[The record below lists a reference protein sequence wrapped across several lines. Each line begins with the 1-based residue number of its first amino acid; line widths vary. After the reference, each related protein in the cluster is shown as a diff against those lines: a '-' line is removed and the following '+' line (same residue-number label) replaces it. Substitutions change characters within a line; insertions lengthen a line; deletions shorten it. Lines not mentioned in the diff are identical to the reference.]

1 MKNLKL
7 YIAIAYGLVW
17 AAGLALYLSG
27 ATVASF
33 SGAAPWLVSICMF
46 IPLVATLI
54 CQKSSKEP
62 LLRNIG
68 ISWKVNRWWFVGWF
82 TFPVIALL
90 TLLFTNWISGID
102 THTEA
107 MLTLGQSMPVGPA
120 GATAITLLS
129 GMLAG
134 VTINALFAFGEEVGW
149 RGYLLK
155 QFEGKNFL
163 TSAIVIGIIWGL
175 WHAPLILLGHNYPQH
190 PQWGV
195 LMMVV
200 VCIPMSFIIQYFRV
214 KSGSVIVAAIMH
226 GTCNAV
232 AGLTMLFVSLDK
244 YNDLIDGATGLAGI
258 LAMLVVALCIFLF
271 DRYVTRDRICSSPI
285 ALHHE
290 TTPPQYTIHPNGE
303 ENLKK

>member
-1 MKNLKL
+1 MKNIKL
-7 YIAIAYGLVW
+7 YLAIAYGLIW

-27 ATVASF
+27 YIVASF
-33 SGAAPWLVSICMF
+33 SGAATWLVSTCMF

-62 LLRNIG
+62 LLRGIG
-68 ISWKVNRWWFVGWF
+68 IRWKVNRWWFLGWF

-90 TLLFTNWISGID
+90 TLLFTHWISGID
-102 THTEA
+102 THSEIMQA
-107 MLTLGQSMPVGPA
+107 LGETLPFGPV

-134 VTINALFAFGEEVGW
+134 ATINGLFAFGEEVGW

-155 QFEGKNFL
+155 QFEGRSFL
-163 TSAIVIGIIWGL
+163 GTAVVIGIIWGL
-175 WHAPLILLGHNYPQH
+175 WHAPLILMGHNYPQH

-200 VCIPMSFIIQYFRV
+200 VCILMSFIIQYFRV

-226 GTCNAV
+226 GTCNGV
-232 AGLTMLFVSLDK
+232 AGLTMIFLSLDK
-244 YNDLIDGATGLAGI
+244 YNDLIDGSCGLAGI
-258 LAMLVVALCIFLF
+258 LAMLVVAVVIFLF
-271 DRYVTRDRICSSPI
+271 DRYGTRDRICTSP
-285 ALHHE
+285 LNLD
-290 TTPPQYTIHPNGE
+290 TI
-303 ENLKK
+303 KKEQLR

>member
-7 YIAIAYGLVW
+7 YLAIAYGLIW

-27 ATVASF
+27 YIVASF
-33 SGAAPWLVSICMF
+33 SGAAPWLVSTCMF

-62 LLRNIG
+62 LLRGIG
-68 ISWKVNRWWFVGWF
+68 IRWKVNRWWFLGWF

-90 TLLFTNWISGID
+90 TLLFTHWISGID
-102 THTEA
+102 THSEIMQA
-107 MLTLGQSMPVGPA
+107 LGETLPFGPV

-134 VTINALFAFGEEVGW
+134 ATINGLFAFGEEVGW

-155 QFEGKNFL
+155 QFEGRSFL
-163 TSAIVIGIIWGL
+163 GTAVVIGIIWGL
-175 WHAPLILLGHNYPQH
+175 WHAPLILMGHNDPQH

-200 VCIPMSFIIQYFRV
+200 VCIPMSFIIQYFRI

-232 AGLTMLFVSLDK
+232 AGTTMLFVGLDRF
-244 YNDLIDGATGLAGI
+244 NDLLDGACGLAGI
-258 LAMLVVALCIFLF
+258 LAMLVVAIVIFLF
-271 DRYVTRDRICSSPI
+271 DRYVTRDRICTSP
-285 ALHHE
+285 L
-290 TTPPQYTIHPNGE
+290 TLDTI
-303 ENLKK
+303 KKEQLR

>member
-7 YIAIAYGLVW
+7 YLAIAYGLIW

-27 ATVASF
+27 YIVASF
-33 SGAAPWLVSICMF
+33 SGAAPWLVSTCMF

-62 LLRNIG
+62 LLHGIG
-68 ISWKVNRWWFVGWF
+68 IRWKVNRWWFLGWF

-90 TLLFTNWISGID
+90 TLLFTHWISGID
-102 THTEA
+102 THSEIMQA
-107 MLTLGQSMPVGPA
+107 LGETLPFGPV

-134 VTINALFAFGEEVGW
+134 ATINGLFAFGEEVGW

-155 QFEGKNFL
+155 QFEGRSFL
-163 TSAIVIGIIWGL
+163 GTAVVIGIIWGL
-175 WHAPLILLGHNYPQH
+175 WHAPLILMGHNYPQH

-200 VCIPMSFIIQYFRV
+200 VCILMSFIIQYFRV

-226 GTCNAV
+226 GTCNGV
-232 AGLTMLFVSLDK
+232 AGLTMIFLSLDK
-244 YNDLIDGATGLAGI
+244 YNDLIDGSCGLAGI
-258 LAMLVVALCIFLF
+258 LAMLVVAIVIFLY
-271 DRYVTRDRICSSPI
+271 DRYISRERLFTSRID
-285 ALHHE
+285 L
-290 TTPPQYTIHPNGE
+290 
-303 ENLKK
+303 

>member
-7 YIAIAYGLVW
+7 YLAIAYGLIW

-27 ATVASF
+27 AIVASF
-33 SGAAPWLVSICMF
+33 SGAATWLVSTCMF

-54 CQKSSKEP
+54 CQKSSKEL
-62 LLRNIG
+62 LLRNVG
-68 ISWKVNRWWFVGWF
+68 ISWKINRWWFFGWL
-82 TFPVIALL
+82 TFPIVALL
-90 TLLFTNWISGID
+90 TLLFTDWISGID

-107 MLTLGQSMPVGPA
+107 MQTLSESMPIGPA
-120 GATAITLLS
+120 GAVAFTLLS

-149 RGYLLK
+149 RGYLLR
-155 QFEGKNFL
+155 QFKGKSFL
-163 TSAIVIGIIWGL
+163 GTAAIIGIIWGL
-175 WHAPLILLGHNYPQH
+175 WHAPLILMGHNYPHH

-200 VCIPMSFIIQYFRV
+200 VCIPMSFIIQYFRI

-232 AGLTMLFVSLDK
+232 AGTTMLFVGLDRF
-244 YNDLIDGATGLAGI
+244 NDLLDGACGLAGI
-258 LAMLVVALCIFLF
+258 LAMLVVAVVIFLF
-271 DRYVTRDRICSSPI
+271 DRYVTRDRICTSP
-285 ALHHE
+285 L
-290 TTPPQYTIHPNGE
+290 TLDTI
-303 ENLKK
+303 KKEQLR

>member
-1 MKNLKL
+1 MKNIKL
-7 YIAIAYGLVW
+7 YLAIAYGLIW

-27 ATVASF
+27 YIVASF
-33 SGAAPWLVSICMF
+33 SGAAPWLVSTCMF

-62 LLRNIG
+62 LLHGIG
-68 ISWKVNRWWFVGWF
+68 IRWKVNRWWFLGWF

-90 TLLFTNWISGID
+90 TLLFTHWISGID
-102 THTEA
+102 THSEIMQA
-107 MLTLGQSMPVGPA
+107 LGETLPFGPV

-134 VTINALFAFGEEVGW
+134 ATINGLFAFGEEVGW

-155 QFEGKNFL
+155 QFEGRSFL
-163 TSAIVIGIIWGL
+163 GTAAIIGIIWGL
-175 WHAPLILLGHNYPQH
+175 WHAPLILMGHNYPQH

-200 VCIPMSFIIQYFRV
+200 VCILMSFIIQYFRV

-226 GTCNAV
+226 GTCNGV
-232 AGLTMLFVSLDK
+232 AGLTMIFLSLDK
-244 YNDLIDGATGLAGI
+244 YNDLIDGSCGLAGI
-258 LAMLVVALCIFLF
+258 LAMLVVALAIFLL
-271 DRYVTRDRICSSPI
+271 DRYVTRDRICTSP
-285 ALHHE
+285 L
-290 TTPPQYTIHPNGE
+290 TIDTI
-303 ENLKK
+303 KKEQLR

>member
-1 MKNLKL
+1 MKNVKL
-7 YIAIAYGLVW
+7 YIAIAFGLIW
-17 AAGLALYLSG
+17 AAGLVFYLLG
-27 ATVASF
+27 TNVASF
-33 SGAAPWLVSICMF
+33 AGATQLWASLCMF

-62 LLRNIG
+62 LFRNVG
-68 ISWKVNRWWFVGWF
+68 ISWKVNRWWFLGWL

-90 TLLFTNWISGID
+90 TLLFTYWISGLNNTD
-102 THTEA
+102 
-107 MLTLGQSMPVGPA
+107 LDVTLPFGTVNGPVGMA
-120 GATAITLLS
+120 AFILLS

-155 QFEGKNFL
+155 QFKGRSFL
-163 TSAIVIGIIWGL
+163 GTAIIIGIIWGL
-175 WHAPLILLGHNYPQH
+175 WHAPLILMGHNYPQH

-200 VCIPMSFIIQYFRV
+200 MCIPMSFIIQYFRV

-226 GTCNAV
+226 GTCNGV
-232 AGLTMLFVSLDK
+232 AGLTMVFLSLDR
-244 YNDLIDGATGLAGI
+244 YNDLIDGAAGLAGI

-271 DRYVTRDRICSSPI
+271 DRYVTRERLCTSK
-285 ALHHE
+285 
-290 TTPPQYTIHPNGE
+290 
-303 ENLKK
+303 LK

>member
-1 MKNLKL
+1 MKNVKL
-7 YIAIAYGLVW
+7 YIAIAFGLIWAVGLVF
-17 AAGLALYLSG
+17 YLSE
-27 ATVASF
+27 TNVASF
-33 SGAAPWLVSICMF
+33 AGASQLWASVSMF

-54 CQKSSKEP
+54 CQKSNKEP

-68 ISWKVNRWWFVGWF
+68 VSWKVNRWWFLGWL
-82 TFPVIALL
+82 TFPVVALF
-90 TLLFTNWISGID
+90 TLLFTHWISGID

-134 VTINALFAFGEEVGW
+134 TTINALFAFGEEVGW

-155 QFEGKNFL
+155 QFKGRSFL
-163 TSAIVIGIIWGL
+163 GTAIIIGIIWGL
-175 WHAPLILLGHNYPQH
+175 WHAPLILMGHNYPQH

-200 VCIPMSFIIQYFRV
+200 LCIPMSFIIQYFRI

-232 AGLTMLFVSLDK
+232 AGLTMIFISLDK

-258 LAMLVVALCIFLF
+258 LALLVVALCIFLF
-271 DRYVTRDRICSSPI
+271 DRYVTRERLCTSK
-285 ALHHE
+285 
-290 TTPPQYTIHPNGE
+290 
-303 ENLKK
+303 LKGT

>member
-7 YIAIAYGLVW
+7 YIAIAFGLIW
-17 AAGLALYLSG
+17 AAGLVFYLSG
-27 ATVASF
+27 TNAASF
-33 SGAAPWLVSICMF
+33 AGSTQLLAGICMF
-46 IPLVATLI
+46 FPLVATLI
-54 CQKSSKEP
+54 CQKSTKEP
-62 LLRNIG
+62 LLRNVG
-68 ISWKVNRWWFVGWF
+68 ISWKVNRWWFIGWLIV
-82 TFPVIALL
+82 PLIPLL
-90 TLLFTNWISGID
+90 TILFTYWTKGLVYGFAETAPISFMKNPIAMVAVTLISG
-102 THTEA
+102 
-107 MLTLGQSMPVGPA
+107 LFS
-120 GATAITLLS
+120 
-129 GMLAG
+129 G
-134 VTINALFAFGEEVGW
+134 VTINALFAFGEEIGW

-155 QFEGKNFL
+155 QFEGKNFF
-163 TSAIVIGIIWGL
+163 TSAIIIGVIWGL

-258 LAMLVVALCIFLF
+258 LAMMVVALCIFLF

-285 ALHHE
+285 AL
-290 TTPPQYTIHPNGE
+290 
-303 ENLKK
+303 

>member
-7 YIAIAYGLVW
+7 YIAIAYGLIW
-17 AAGLALYLSG
+17 AGGLAFYLTG
-27 ATVASF
+27 TNVASF
-33 SGAAPWLVSICMF
+33 AGATQLWASLCMF

-62 LLRNIG
+62 LLRNVG
-68 ISWKVNRWWFVGWF
+68 ISWKVNRWWFLGWL
-82 TFPVIALL
+82 TFPVVALL
-90 TLLFTNWISGID
+90 TLLFTYWISGLNNTD
-102 THTEA
+102 
-107 MLTLGQSMPVGPA
+107 LDVTLPFGTVNGPVGM
-120 GATAITLLS
+120 TAFVLLS

-155 QFEGKNFL
+155 QFEGRSFL
-163 TSAIVIGIIWGL
+163 STAVVIGIIWGL
-175 WHAPLILLGHNYPQH
+175 WHAPLILMGHNYPQH

-226 GTCNAV
+226 GTCNGV
-232 AGLTMLFVSLDK
+232 AGLTMIFLSLDK
-244 YNDLIDGATGLAGI
+244 YNDLIDGACGLAGI
-258 LAMLVVALCIFLF
+258 LAMLVVVVALFLF
-271 DRYVTRDRICSSPI
+271 DRYVTKERIFTSP
-285 ALHHE
+285 LRLD
-290 TTPPQYTIHPNGE
+290 TIKE
-303 ENLKK
+303 ASAR

>member
-1 MKNLKL
+1 MKNIKL
-7 YIAIAYGLVW
+7 YLAIAYGLIW

-27 ATVASF
+27 YIVASF
-33 SGAAPWLVSICMF
+33 SGAAPWLVSTCMF

-62 LLRNIG
+62 LLHGIG
-68 ISWKVNRWWFVGWF
+68 IRWKVNRWWFLGWF

-90 TLLFTNWISGID
+90 TLLFTDWISGID
-102 THTEA
+102 THSEIMQA
-107 MLTLGQSMPVGPA
+107 LGETLPFGPV

-134 VTINALFAFGEEVGW
+134 ATINGLFAFGEEVGW

-155 QFEGKNFL
+155 QFEGRSFL
-163 TSAIVIGIIWGL
+163 GTAVVIGIIWGL
-175 WHAPLILLGHNYPQH
+175 WHAPLILMGHNYPQH

-200 VCIPMSFIIQYFRV
+200 VCILMSFIIQYFRV

-226 GTCNAV
+226 GTCNGV
-232 AGLTMLFVSLDK
+232 AGLTMIFLSLDK
-244 YNDLIDGATGLAGI
+244 YNDLIDGSCGLAGI

-271 DRYVTRDRICSSPI
+271 DRYVTRDRICTSP
-285 ALHHE
+285 LNLD
-290 TTPPQYTIHPNGE
+290 TI
-303 ENLKK
+303 KKEQPR

>member
-7 YIAIAYGLVW
+7 YIAISYGLIW
-17 AAGLALYLSG
+17 AAGLAFYLSG
-27 ATVASF
+27 TMVASF
-33 SGAAPWLVSICMF
+33 SGAAPWLVSLCMF

-62 LLRNIG
+62 LLRGIG
-68 ISWKVNRWWFVGWF
+68 IRWKVNRWWFLGWF

-90 TLLFTNWISGID
+90 TLLFTHWISGID
-102 THTEA
+102 THSEIMQA
-107 MLTLGQSMPVGPA
+107 LGETLPFGPV

-134 VTINALFAFGEEVGW
+134 ATINGLFAFGEEVGW

-155 QFEGKNFL
+155 QFEGRSFL
-163 TSAIVIGIIWGL
+163 GTAVVIGIIWGL
-175 WHAPLILLGHNYPQH
+175 WHAPLILMGHNYPQH

-200 VCIPMSFIIQYFRV
+200 VCILMSFIIQYFRV

-226 GTCNAV
+226 GTCNGV
-232 AGLTMLFVSLDK
+232 AGLTMIFLSLDK
-244 YNDLIDGATGLAGI
+244 YNDLIDGSCGLAGI
-258 LAMLVVALCIFLF
+258 LAMLVVALAIFLL
-271 DRYVTRDRICSSPI
+271 DRYVTRDRICTSP
-285 ALHHE
+285 L
-290 TTPPQYTIHPNGE
+290 TFDTIKAVHSR
-303 ENLKK
+303 

>member
-7 YIAIAYGLVW
+7 YLAIAYGLIW

-27 ATVASF
+27 YIVASF
-33 SGAAPWLVSICMF
+33 SGAAPWLVSTCMF

-62 LLRNIG
+62 LLHGIG
-68 ISWKVNRWWFVGWF
+68 IRWKVNRWWFLGWF

-90 TLLFTNWISGID
+90 TLLFTHWISGID
-102 THTEA
+102 THSEIMQA
-107 MLTLGQSMPVGPA
+107 LGETLPFGPV

-134 VTINALFAFGEEVGW
+134 ATINGLFAFGEEVGW

-155 QFEGKNFL
+155 QFEGRSFL
-163 TSAIVIGIIWGL
+163 GTAVVIGIIWGL
-175 WHAPLILLGHNYPQH
+175 WHAPLILMGHNYPQH

-200 VCIPMSFIIQYFRV
+200 VCILMSFIIQYFRV

-226 GTCNAV
+226 GTCNGV
-232 AGLTMLFVSLDK
+232 AGLTMIFLSLDK
-244 YNDLIDGATGLAGI
+244 YNDLIDGSCGLAGI
-258 LAMLVVALCIFLF
+258 LAMLVVALAIFLL
-271 DRYVTRDRICSSPI
+271 DRYVTRDRICTSP
-285 ALHHE
+285 L
-290 TTPPQYTIHPNGE
+290 TIDTI
-303 ENLKK
+303 KKEQLR

>member
-7 YIAIAYGLVW
+7 YLAIAYGLIW
-17 AAGLALYLSG
+17 AGGLAFYLTG
-27 ATVASF
+27 TAVASF
-33 SGAAPWLVSICMF
+33 SGATQLWASLCMF
-46 IPLVATLI
+46 FPLVATLV

-68 ISWKVNRWWFVGWF
+68 ISWKVNRWWFLGWL

-90 TLLFTNWISGID
+90 TLLFTYWISGLNNTD
-102 THTEA
+102 FSE
-107 MLTLGQSMPVGPA
+107 TLPFGTVNGPVGV
-120 GATAITLLS
+120 GTIVILS

-155 QFEGKNFL
+155 QFEGRSFL
-163 TSAIVIGIIWGL
+163 GTAVVIGIIWGL
-175 WHAPLILLGHNYPQH
+175 WHAPLILMGHNYPQH

-200 VCIPMSFIIQYFRV
+200 VCILMSFIIQYFRV

-226 GTCNAV
+226 GTCNGV
-232 AGLTMLFVSLDK
+232 AGLTMIFLSLDK
-244 YNDLIDGATGLAGI
+244 YNDLIDGACGLAGI
-258 LAMLVVALCIFLF
+258 LAMMAVALVIFLF
-271 DRYVTRDRICSSPI
+271 DRYVTRERICTSPI
-285 ALHHE
+285 KG
-290 TTPPQYTIHPNGE
+290 TTAATSPSQ
-303 ENLKK
+303 LS

>member
-1 MKNLKL
+1 MKNVKL
-7 YIAIAYGLVW
+7 YIAIAFGLVW

-33 SGAAPWLVSICMF
+33 SGAATWLVSICMF

-54 CQKSSKEP
+54 CQKTSKEP

-163 TSAIVIGIIWGL
+163 TTAIVIGIIWGL

-226 GTCNAV
+226 GTVNAV
-232 AGLTMLFVSLDK
+232 AGTVYLFIDMNNW
-244 YNDLIDGATGLAGI
+244 NDLIDGGCGVVGI
-258 LAMLVVALCIFLF
+258 CALLVVALAIFLF
-271 DRYVTRDRICSSPI
+271 DRYVTRDRICTSPI
-285 ALHHE
+285 KGNTA
-290 TTPPQYTIHPNGE
+290 TTSPSQ
-303 ENLKK
+303 L